1 MVGDF
6 DEITSNLEKKRRQET
21 PRFFLSN
28 FKNMISACGM
38 IEFHH
43 SGIFFSWAG
52 RRKSGRVQCRL
63 DRALGNEDWHQVFS
77 HTDVEYL
84 LRWGSDHRPV
94 LVKIKSKEAGG
105 RRGFKFDKRW
115 LGKEGLY
122 ETVKQGWGRFDPAE
136 TTCLHEKNW

>member
-1 MVGDF
+1 M
-6 DEITSNLEKKRRQET
+6 
-21 PRFFLSN
+21 
-28 FKNMISACGM
+28 
-38 IEFHH
+38 
-43 SGIFFSWAG
+43 
-52 RRKSGRVQCRL
+52 
-63 DRALGNEDWHQVFS
+63 FS

-122 ETVKQGWGRFDPAE
+122 ETVKQGWGQYDP
-136 TTCLHEKNW
+136 TDPSCLHEKIGSCRRAISRWKKKETPPITKN